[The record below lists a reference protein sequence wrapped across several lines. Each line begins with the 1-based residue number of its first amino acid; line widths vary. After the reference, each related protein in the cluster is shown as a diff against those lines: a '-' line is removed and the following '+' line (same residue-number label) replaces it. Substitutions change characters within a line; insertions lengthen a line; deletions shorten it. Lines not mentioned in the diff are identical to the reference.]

1 MCQMTVPVKNNPI
14 IGTDSSQE
22 RMKIEMSLVLG
33 MIRICITIALISNR
47 GGRGVN
53 GVSVI

>member
-1 MCQMTVPVKNNPI
+1 MTVPVKNNPI

-33 MIRICITIALISNR
+33 MIRICITIALTSDR